1 MTPAVLAIAATGICM
16 NTHKACGGQAAMAGA
31 TDPASVDQADREEL
45 AKAGVV

>member
-1 MTPAVLAIAATGICM
+1 M
-16 NTHKACGGQAAMAGA
+16 NTHKSLWWPAAMTGA